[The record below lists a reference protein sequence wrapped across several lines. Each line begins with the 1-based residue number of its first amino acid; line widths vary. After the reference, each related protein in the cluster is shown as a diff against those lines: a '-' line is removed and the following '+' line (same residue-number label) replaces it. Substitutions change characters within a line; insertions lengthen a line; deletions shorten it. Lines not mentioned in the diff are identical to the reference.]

1 MIKKFHKFFE
11 SSSLHFYESNEY
23 EEVKNKHKIPD
34 EVIKDYFMELLD
46 EGSEFNS
53 HCNMSEVKDGIKL
66 YYNITISKNI
76 KNPEYKH
83 AIPTSDYIRF
93 IEEQSKFIKTINNC
107 VDRLKQGEDLEI
119 NFNRINQ
126 VPFWGAGN
134 NTQEFGT
141 ISQIIT
147 FFQEE
152 IKTDDYK
159 IAKEEFRKRENPAK
173 DAIDSVVKK
182 LEEYGVKEANDLI
195 ETQEIDD
202 IILIGFMTDDEIIV
216 VATYGDGRLSYNKQ
230 ELLDAVAAYDYGYC
244 DEILGK

>member
-53 HCNMSEVKDGIKL
+53 DCNMSEVKDGIKL

-83 AIPTSDYIRF
+83 SINTIDYISF
-93 IEEQSKFIKTINNC
+93 IEEQSKFIKIVNNC
-107 VDRLKQGEDLEI
+107 VDRLKQGEDLET

-141 ISQIIT
+141 LSQIIA
-147 FFQEE
+147 FKQE
-152 IKTDDYK
+152 IKTDDYRL
-159 IAKEEFRKRENPAK
+159 AKEKFNKKDNPARK
-173 DAIDSVVKK
+173 AIENVIKK
-182 LEEYGVKEANDLI
+182 LEEMGIKESRQLI
-195 ETQEIDD
+195 DTQENDD
-202 IILIGFMTDDEIIV
+202 IIFIGFLTDDEIIV
-216 VATYGDGRLSYNKQ
+216 IATWNEEYGLIYEED
-230 ELLDAVAAYDYGYC
+230 ELANAVNAYEDGYC